1 MALENNHT
9 DTAFLVDSLKSAR
22 KAVSMNSSENLI
34 LISSRIATAYT
45 GGRYFIEIYK
55 ILLSEENELNIS
67 MWIDCGSNIGIA
79 LNSIREGAKK
89 IIFKGLNEEPIN
101 QMLYKVG
108 GKCINKSPWKLN
120 KSLVDINLTKHF

>member
-1 MALENNHT
+1 MENNRIE
-9 DTAFLVDSLKSAR
+9 TAFLIDSLSSAR
-22 KAVSMNSSENLI
+22 KAVTMNSSKNLI

-79 LNSIREGAKK
+79 LNSIREGAKN
-89 IIFKGLNEEPIN
+89 IIFRGLNEESIS

-108 GKCINKSPWKLN
+108 GKCINESPWKLN